1 MDKEGEKGGNDDGET
16 FGGEA
21 DLEKNHKAK
30 DGLKN
35 HRQRRSCE
43 VNRSSSEK
51 VKVKCLILQRAFM
64 HAVPKVFDVF
74 RSKESRKESD
84 KANPHG
90 SPEVKTGIPN
100 LAARKILEGNSY

>member
-1 MDKEGEKGGNDDGET
+1 MDEKGEKGSDDDGEPC
-16 FGGEA
+16 GGETN
-21 DLEKNHKAK
+21 LEENHKAK

-90 SPEVKTGIPN
+90 SPEVKAGISN
-100 LAARKILEGNSY
+100 LAAREILL